1 MSNFGVATDEQLA
14 KINKLAKRT
23 LGKDEVFVFGGKSAG
38 DLMIPGRHTRLSQE
52 LLQVMVDDAKKGVS
66 FMLNHNWSS
75 GGIQGIPYGKVFDG
89 RIVPSSAEG
98 ETVEMH
104 LDKFIFR
111 DDEVTDGVSA
121 NSLIKR
127 IETGILSDTSIGF
140 STDRMTCSI
149 CEMNYWSRD
158 CSHYRGGT
166 YTMEDGSKKT
176 CFVTA
181 MSPSIIIPYNNNALF
196 EESIVWD
203 GAYPGAMVTQSK
215 HGDVVETSTGNFVIV
230 QDKEELPSNTLFF
243 GKYHNGDIVTMVKK
257 SDRKKVFNVGGISD
271 VGLSNAHND
280 FVIPPEKASE
290 LEKLMPIIHENVATE
305 KEKLK
310 GSESTMSENLKK
322 MLEAFGVKYAE
333 GENEI
338 NELLNQLAEKWD
350 ATIETIKGSVEPLK
364 PMVGISDS
372 EEWLAIPVTEITEKL
387 GIETSGDELM
397 RLAKEG
403 QDYHKQT
410 IEDAIAMGVRAQGN
424 DFTAETWKTTFANMS
439 TKAIK
444 DIMKTFELQASD
456 EIASGRFSNP
466 DTKAKLGQGLP
477 DEAYMV

>member
-1 MSNFGVATDEQLA
+1 MSDFGVATDEQLS

-89 RIVPSSAEG
+89 RIIPSSAEG

-149 CEMNYWSRD
+149 CNMNYWSRD

-181 MSPSIIIPYNNNALF
+181 MSPSVIIPYNNNALF

-203 GAYPGAMVTQSK
+203 GAYPGAIVTQSK
-215 HGDVVETSTGNFVIV
+215 HGDIIEMPSGKFSIV
-230 QDKEELPSNTLFF
+230 DDKEELPNNVPII
-243 GKYHNGDIVTMVKK
+243 GQYHNGNLVTMVKK
-257 SDRKKVFNVGGISD
+257 SDHNKVFPTGGLDNV
-271 VGLSNAHND
+271 
-280 FVIPPEKASE
+280 
-290 LEKLMPIIHENVATE
+290 
-305 KEKLK
+305 KLK
-310 GSESTMSENLKK
+310 GSDKDMYEENVLKS
-322 MLEAFGVKYAE
+322 LEALGIEYIE
-333 GENEI
+333 GMTAMEALEKV
-338 NELLNQLAEKWD
+338 AEKWD
-350 ATIETIKGSVEPLK
+350 TALQTIRDSAAPLQTGE
-364 PMVGISDS
+364 GITDTN
-372 EEWLAIPVTEITEKL
+372 EYLAIPVTEITEKF

-403 QDYHKQT
+403 QDYHTQT

-424 DFTAETWKTTFANMS
+424 DFTAETWKTTFATMS

-444 DIMKTFELQASD
+444 DIMKTFELQARD
-456 EIASGRFSNP
+456 DIPTGRLSTP
-466 DTKAKLGQGLP
+466 DTKNKLGQSLP
-477 DEAYMV
+477 DEAYRV

>member
-1 MSNFGVATDEQLA
+1 MSIFGVATDEQLA

-149 CEMNYWSRD
+149 CGMNYWSRD

-203 GAYPGAMVTQSK
+203 GAYPGAIVTQSK
-215 HGDVVETSTGNFVIV
+215 HGDIIEMPSGKFTIV
-230 QDKEELPSNTLFF
+230 DDKEELPNNVPII
-243 GKYHNGDIVTMVKK
+243 GQYHNGNLVTMVKK
-257 SDRKKVFNVGGISD
+257 SDHKKVFSVGGITD
-271 VGLSNAHND
+271 TGN
-280 FVIPPEKASE
+280 
-290 LEKLMPIIHENVATE
+290 ENS
-305 KEKLK
+305 K
-310 GSESTMSENLKK
+310 GVENPMDENLKK
-322 MLEAFGVKYAE
+322 MLESFGVTATK
-333 GENEI
+333 NEDGKI
-338 NELLNQLAEKWD
+338 DGMGVLGQLAEKWD
-350 ATIETIKGSVEPLK
+350 ATVETIKASAAPLLTGE
-364 PMVGISDS
+364 GIGDT
-372 EEWLAIPVTEITEKL
+372 EEYLGIPKTEITEKF
-387 GIETSGDELM
+387 GSEVSGDELM

-403 QDYHKQT
+403 RDYHTQT

-424 DFTAETWKTTFANMS
+424 DFTAETWKTTFATMG

-444 DIMKTFELQASD
+444 DIMKTFELQANDDIPSGRRSD
-456 EIASGRFSNP
+456 PNASGQ
-466 DTKAKLGQGLP
+466 LGQSIP
-477 DEAYMV
+477 DDVYKV